1 MHFNIKRV
9 EKVVLSRK
17 KAKMG
22 KTHCFTCFKMRL
34 HLRWSTTIFSQ
45 LPHMRTT
52 ISPDL
57 WIVYIPMN
65 RSTCILTL
73 KESKSRVKAQK
84 GKNGQ
89 NALFHLLQNAP
100 TPALIY
106 HDFLPTSTHAH
117 NYITRSLDSLHPNE
131 QVYMHFNIKRVE
143 KVVLRR
149 KKAKMGKT
157 HCFTCFNMRLHLRWS
172 TTTFSQLPDM
182 RTTTSPDLWIVYI
195 PMNRSTCILTLKQSK
210 SRVKAQRGKN
220 GQNALFHLLQ
230 NAPTPALIY
239 HDFLPTSTHAHNY
252 ISRSLDSLHPN
263 EQVYMHFNIKRVE
276 KVVLRRKKAKMG
288 KTHCFTCFKM
298 RLHLRWSTTIFSQLP
313 HMRTTIS
320 PDLWIVY
327 IPMNRST
334 CILTLKE
341 SKKSS

>member
-9 EKVVLSRK
+9 EKVVLRRK
-17 KAKMG
+17 KAKIG
-22 KTHCFTCFKMRL
+22 QNA
-34 HLRWSTTIFSQ
+34 STTIFSQ

-57 WIVYIPMN
+57 WILHSNEQVYMHFNI
-65 RSTCILTL
+65 
-73 KESKSRVKAQK
+73 KRVEKVVLRRKKAK
-84 GKNGQ
+84 M
-89 NALFHLLQNAP
+89 LFHLLQNAP

-149 KKAKMGKT
+149 KKAK
-157 HCFTCFNMRLHLRWS
+157 
-172 TTTFSQLPDM
+172 
-182 RTTTSPDLWIVYI
+182 I
-195 PMNRSTCILTLKQSK
+195 
-210 SRVKAQRGKN
+210 
-220 GQNALFHLLQ
+220 
-230 NAPTPALIY
+230 
-239 HDFLPTSTHAHNY
+239 
-252 ISRSLDSLHPN
+252 
-263 EQVYMHFNIKRVE
+263 
-276 KVVLRRKKAKMG
+276 G

-298 RLHLRWSTTIFSQLP
+298 RLHLRWATTIFSQLP

-320 PDLWIVY
+320 TDLWIVY

-341 SKKSS
+341 SKKSC

>member
-9 EKVVLSRK
+9 EKVVLRRK
-17 KAKMG
+17 KAKVG

-149 KKAKMGKT
+149 KKAK
-157 HCFTCFNMRLHLRWS
+157 
-172 TTTFSQLPDM
+172 
-182 RTTTSPDLWIVYI
+182 V
-195 PMNRSTCILTLKQSK
+195 
-210 SRVKAQRGKN
+210 
-220 GQNALFHLLQ
+220 
-230 NAPTPALIY
+230 
-239 HDFLPTSTHAHNY
+239 
-252 ISRSLDSLHPN
+252 
-263 EQVYMHFNIKRVE
+263 
-276 KVVLRRKKAKMG
+276 G

-341 SKKSS
+341 SKKSC